1 MHTSTLVSLTLALAP
16 IAHASF
22 SLNVSGPDWDYVAKD
37 LANTTS
43 AACIAAYSAP
53 IDCDATLLGLVASM
67 RPAFD
72 PTSDDL
78 DNTCTSTCFNSLDAY
93 VDGVQKAC
101 RADGDAAQ
109 EYIGPDYDSPMGLVP
124 VEVVGEV
131 FQYTLAQSCRGD
143 DDGGYCYISS
153 PSFNSISSS
162 DCPDTCDGSF
172 FALAHSYA
180 GSAYEFNGYWLVP
193 QSDWWAEYCAE
204 GWKNALDCGLDFEAN
219 DDDYVS
225 ASASASASATASGS
239 RSASKTKTSNASAA
253 TLTSGESTATGEVA
267 SSTTTASAT
276 ITTKATGSG
285 SGTAAAA
292 SATTS
297 TASGGAVAGMQV
309 GGSVMGLAGLGLV
322 GMLVL

>member
-1 MHTSTLVSLTLALAP
+1 MHTSTLVFLTLALAP

-101 RADGDAAQ
+101 SADGDAAQ

-153 PSFNSISSS
+153 PSVSAISSS
-162 DCPDTCDGSF
+162 DCPATCDASL

-180 GSAYEFNGYWLVP
+180 GSEYRFHGYWLVA
-193 QSDWWAEYCAE
+193 QSDWWEEYYAE

-219 DDDYVS
+219 DDEDV
-225 ASASASASATASGS
+225 SASASATASGS
-239 RSASKTKTSNASAA
+239 RSASKTKTSYASAA
-253 TLTSGESTATGEVA
+253 TLNSGESTASASTTGEVA
-267 SSTTTASAT
+267 SSTTPASST
-276 ITTKATGSG
+276 TTTKATGSG

-292 SATTS
+292 SATAS
-297 TASGGAVAGMQV
+297 TASGGAVVGIKV

-322 GMLVL
+322 AMLVL